1 MGRLAHNK
9 AVQNQRNNDHDA
21 KAQISVD
28 DYGVDIAIGH
38 IDGLSFSD
46 ERDYVEQIED
56 ELNAELDKFAV
67 CERGGDGVGYAK
79 VRDGEFVGWKLYAN
93 YQR

>member
-9 AVQNQRNNDHDA
+9 AVENQRNNDHDA

-28 DYGVDIAIGH
+28 EYGVDIAIGH

-56 ELNAELDKFAV
+56 EFTTKLDDFAV
-67 CERGGDGVGYAK
+67 HEHGGDGVGYAK
-79 VRDGEFVGWKLYAN
+79 VKDGEFVGYTIYSQYK
-93 YQR
+93 R